1 MTSGSDSAGDGSVA
15 LRATETLQ
23 GHSVL
28 VNLLPH
34 ALQTFRR
41 EPALAITLSYLL
53 VAMAGIFYNY
63 SFYAKFGIPI
73 LSLSQIGDFLVAGIQ
88 RPMALVLV
96 LSTFP
101 LCWLLDQL
109 NALRRRRRA
118 VRRRALIERG
128 GDSWWRTLRL
138 LSLQSPPA
146 WFTGGVYVVLIVIY
160 GWTFVSRYA
169 DYRAD
174 AAKRAEA
181 AQVRVWLNG
190 DASGLSAGQGM
201 SWTYLGAV
209 ANYVFLYDPAT
220 RRSVALP
227 VNNIARLEPQPAVT
241 DRDKPAALAP
251 MR

>member
-1 MTSGSDSAGDGSVA
+1 MTSGSEAADDSSSPVRPAG
-15 LRATETLQ
+15 TLQ
-23 GHSVL
+23 DHSVL
-28 VNLLPH
+28 LNLLPH

-41 EPALAITLSYLL
+41 EPALAITLCYLL

-88 RPMALVLV
+88 RPMALLLV

-118 VRRRALIERG
+118 ARRRAMLELQA
-128 GDSWWRTLRL
+128 DSWWRRLRL

-146 WFTGGVYVVLIVIY
+146 WFTGGVYALLIVIY

-174 AAKRAEA
+174 LVRRGEA

-190 DASGLSAGQGM
+190 DASGLSASDGTA
-201 SWTYLGAV
+201 WTYLGAV
-209 ANYVFLYDPAT
+209 SSYVFVYDTAT

-227 VNNIARLEPQPAVT
+227 VNNIARIEPVAGAP
-241 DRDKPAALAP
+241 DPGKPQAIAP
-251 MR
+251 IH